1 MKSKNISKN
10 IKGQNQN
17 ITGKRN
23 QNQKLNINNISPKK
37 QISINSKN
45 YNYNNKINN
54 NNNKSN
60 QKIKNNNI
68 NQKNQINAY
77 SYNPNKNNIKIIN
90 NKNNQL
96 NNNNIYNNNNSKN
109 KVQSKSAV
117 KYINSN
123 KQNNNIKKISPPKI
137 KDYQFIEFHPYTLKD
152 YKELMRNPVVLG
164 KLGPNVGTKEWE
176 EKKQKM
182 KKMMNYSNN
191 VNKEHKGIKTLKKDT
206 PKDEV
211 EKLIKEKIEK
221 SARFKTYEYGKLLR
235 TGKYKEDFD
244 TKEFNKLNKS
254 NERNLNVIQEN
265 EINNNNY
272 SYEENNNND
281 LTNNNMSYEDL
292 MKQNEELK
300 TNIEDIREH
309 ILD

>member
-1 MKSKNISKN
+1 M
-10 IKGQNQN
+10 
-17 ITGKRN
+17 
-23 QNQKLNINNISPKK
+23 
-37 QISINSKN
+37 
-45 YNYNNKINN
+45 
-54 NNNKSN
+54 
-60 QKIKNNNI
+60 
-68 NQKNQINAY
+68 
-77 SYNPNKNNIKIIN
+77 
-90 NKNNQL
+90 
-96 NNNNIYNNNNSKN
+96 
-109 KVQSKSAV
+109 
-117 KYINSN
+117 
-123 KQNNNIKKISPPKI
+123 
-137 KDYQFIEFHPYTLKD
+137 EFKPYTLKD
-152 YKELMRNPVVLG
+152 YKELVRNPVVLG

-211 EKLIKEKIEK
+211 EKIIKEKIEK

-244 TKEFNKLNKS
+244 PKEKEINKLNKS
-254 NERNLNVIQEN
+254 KEKNLNIIQEN

-272 SYEENNNND
+272 SYEENNNIVNNNNND
-281 LTNNNMSYEDL
+281 VINNNMSYEDL